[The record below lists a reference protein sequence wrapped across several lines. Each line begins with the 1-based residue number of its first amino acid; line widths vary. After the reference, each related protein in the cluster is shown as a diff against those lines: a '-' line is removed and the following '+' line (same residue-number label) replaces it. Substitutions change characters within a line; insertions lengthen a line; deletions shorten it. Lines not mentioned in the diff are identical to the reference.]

1 MKISATNRLKIIAYS
16 KFEKGTLK
24 SQIATYEVQLN
35 PTEVSCSFAKEEQE
49 NQEPLGANGD
59 QINNK
64 RPSYYKESIK
74 FNFTLDVSGAVPNS
88 PDGLSAFTIN
98 PDLKLTIEKLKKATI
113 YPIRSSHAPPFVH
126 IIWGDISLK
135 GIVNDFSIDYT
146 YFDFAGKAMRAKVSM
161 GVVEVVDSVVETS
174 KYQSPDITRMPVI
187 QDGQTLIGLCREFY
201 DSGQHYISVAQVND
215 LASFRRLIPG
225 QRLIFP
231 PIQR

>member
-1 MKISATNRLKIIAYS
+1 MGISATTRLKILAYS
-16 KFEKGTLK
+16 KFEEGTLK
-24 SQIATYEVQLN
+24 SQVGTYEVQIN
-35 PTEVSCSFAKEEQE
+35 PTEVNCSFAKEENE
-49 NQEPLGANGD
+49 NKEPLGASGD

-74 FNFTLDVSGAVPNS
+74 FTFTLDASGAVPNT
-88 PDGLSAFTIN
+88 PDGLSAFSIN

-146 YFDFAGKAMRAKVSM
+146 FFDFAGKAMRAKISM
-161 GVVEVVDSVVETS
+161 GVVEVIDSVVETS
-174 KYQSPDITRMPVI
+174 KYQSPDITRMPI
-187 QDGQTLIGLCREFY
+187 IKDGQTLIGLCREFY
-201 DSGQHYISVAQVND
+201 DSGHHYLKVAELND
-215 LASFRRLIPG
+215 LPSFRRLSPG